1 MDEVVFYRDWLAL
14 DKGCFRLLV
23 MLAENGSFSENLSD
37 MCRYFQ
43 IDPQDKSRKKL
54 RASIQELEDGGWIE
68 AEQTGRTF
76 HLKTVPR
83 GKEIHLPREWL
94 EKIVRRD
101 YSAAAVAWEVVLKV
115 LLWLID
121 CGGDTVITDRM
132 VAEEIG
138 VSPSTISAA
147 KKVLREDFELL
158 KVDALTVKRED
169 GTYWRIGHRATINAW
184 LSTE

>member
-23 MLAENGSFSENLSD
+23 MLAENGSFSGNLSD

-43 IDPQDKSRKKL
+43 IDPQDKTRKKL

-68 AEQTGRTF
+68 TEQTGRTF
-76 HLKTVPR
+76 HLKAVPR
-83 GKEIHLPREWL
+83 GKEIHLPREWMG
-94 EKIVRRD
+94 KIVRHE
-101 YSAAAVAWEVVLKV
+101 YSAADVAWEQVLKI

-121 CGGDTVITDRM
+121 CGSETLITDKM
-132 VAEEIG
+132 IAAEIG
-138 VSPSTISAA
+138 ISDSTVSAA
-147 KKVLREDFELL
+147 KKVLREDLGLL
-158 KVDALTVKRED
+158 MVVPKTTRLPNGEYYRV
-169 GTYWRIGHRATINAW
+169 GHWANVNAW

>member
-14 DKGCFRLLV
+14 DKRYFR
-23 MLAENGSFSENLSD
+23 MLAMLAGNGSFSGNLSA
-37 MCRYFQ
+37 MCEYLS
-43 IDPQDKSRKKL
+43 ISPQTRNRNNLKT
-54 RASIQELEDGGWIE
+54 AIQELKDDGWIE
-68 AEQTGRTF
+68 AEQTGRTY
-76 HLKTVPR
+76 HLKPVPR
-83 GKEIHLPREWL
+83 GTEIHLPREWL

-121 CGGDTVITDRM
+121 CGGDTVIADRM

-158 KVDALTVKRED
+158 KVDSLTVKRED